1 MNIELAQVPGIEG
14 NLDENLRT
22 ALTYIEQARN
32 DTDLIVFP
40 ETHLT
45 GFAEQ
50 GAAAGRAIS
59 PDDPVFSALHQAA
72 MRKNL
77 AIAIGFLERDDDAGC
92 FNASVL
98 ITPEDGTLLHYR
110 KTHLW
115 TDERTLVTPGDRLS
129 CVEWRGLRIGVM
141 ICYDLEFPETARA
154 LAGLGADLIVI
165 TNGNMDPYGPVHHHL
180 AQARAIEN
188 QCFVAMTNRCG
199 TGAGYT
205 FAGGSAVFAPNG
217 ECLAHLQREEGSI
230 QAPLDFSLNRTAR
243 GTYDYLVD
251 RRIPLSGQCDAN
263 DQRIRHFHLTTS
275 TSTND

>member
-1 MNIELAQVPGIEG
+1 MKIELAQVPGVEGDLDG
-14 NLDENLRT
+14 NLGK
-22 ALTYIEQARN
+22 ALACIEQSRE

-50 GAAAGRAIS
+50 GAAASRAIS
-59 PDDPVFSALHQAA
+59 PDDPLFHTLHQAA
-72 MRKNL
+72 MRNDL
-77 AIAIGFLERDDDAGC
+77 AIAIGFLERAGDDRC

-98 ITPEDGTLLHYR
+98 ITPEDGILLHYR

-115 TDERTLVTPGDRLS
+115 TDERALVTPGDRLS
-129 CVEWRGLRIGVM
+129 CVEWRGRCIGLMV
-141 ICYDLEFPETARA
+141 CYDLEFPETARA
-154 LAGLGADLIVI
+154 LAGLGTELIVI
-165 TNGNMDPYGPVHHHL
+165 TNGNMDPYGPVHHNL
-180 AQARAIEN
+180 ARARAIEN
-188 QCFVAMTNRCG
+188 QCFVAMTNRAG

-205 FAGGSAVFAPNG
+205 FAGGSAVFAPSG
-217 ECLAHLQREEGSI
+217 ECLAHLQREEGST
-230 QAPLDFSLNRTAR
+230 QVALDFSLNRTAR

-251 RRIPLSGQCDAN
+251 RRIPLSGQRDAN